1 MVSIECKDLIMIMLT
16 IDPKMRPT
24 INDIQEHPWMK
35 GINNAKTVMV
45 DRIIEDESPDH
56 PIKMSPQKERK
67 K

>member
-1 MVSIECKDLIMIMLT
+1 MIMLT